1 MFQKRGL
8 VLRDF
13 LLQMSLRCYYQVLDV
28 AQDVEQDEIRK
39 AYRRQALLWHP
50 GEDPVQQGSAVN
62 DRNCRFHALPRRGGG
77 GLHGIGQ
84 RFAAIRCIWSHT

>member
-1 MFQKRGL
+1 VFQKRGL

-39 AYRRQALLWHP
+39 AYRTVLR
-50 GEDPVQQGSAVN
+50 EIS
-62 DRNCRFHALPRRGGG
+62 R
-77 GLHGIGQ
+77 
-84 RFAAIRCIWSHT
+84 IRHFFWGTNAP